1 MAARNHHPTVKPLAL
16 TTYVARLLLPPPGAR
31 PRRLLVPFSGSGSEV
46 IGALLAGWDEV
57 IGIEIDDEY
66 RRIAEARIA
75 YWLARGAPK
84 VKAKPKPKPAPKPRA
99 AWQQTSLFEVTP

>member
-75 YWLARGAPK
+75 YWVARGAPK
-84 VKAKPKPKPAPKPRA
+84 PKAPRKAPPAPKRRT
-99 AWQQTSLFEVTP
+99 AWVQASLFDL